1 MKKHVLT
8 VALLGLGLASTQAF
22 AQVDHDL
29 AAQSGCLACHKQ
41 DEKLIG
47 PSYDEVYAKYKDQD
61 DAVDYL
67 IEKVTSGGS
76 GVWGD
81 VPMTPNAHIPADDIE
96 TLVLGIMHEE

>member
-1 MKKHVLT
+1 MKKHVLMAT
-8 VALLGLGLASTQAF
+8 LLGLGLVSTQVF

-47 PSYDEVYAKYKDQD
+47 PSYDEVYMKYKDQD
-61 DAVDYL
+61 GAVDYL
-67 IEKVTSGGS
+67 FESVTNGGS
-76 GVWGD
+76 GVLGD